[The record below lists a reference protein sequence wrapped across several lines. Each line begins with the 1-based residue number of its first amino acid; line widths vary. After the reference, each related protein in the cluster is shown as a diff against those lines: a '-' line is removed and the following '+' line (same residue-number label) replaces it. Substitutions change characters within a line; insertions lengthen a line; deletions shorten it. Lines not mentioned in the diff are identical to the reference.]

1 MFKSS
6 WNNFF
11 LICLVSCRLFFTG
24 WSNVLQPKWI
34 KMSQKRQLRLVS
46 WLHFFFCFV
55 SDVSLMYVLF
65 FCRCYFQILKIFL
78 QFTKTSCPLWRIVY
92 SQNLMH
98 SMKSEPAFWIM
109 YAIFYF
115 RLFFM
120 SFFYFLPLLITVMMI
135 NVPSHE
141 D

>member
-46 WLHFFFCFV
+46 WLHFFLLLCIWCFT
-55 SDVSLMYVLF
+55 YVCF
-65 FCRCYFQILKIFL
+65 IFL
-78 QFTKTSCPLWRIVY
+78 QMLFSNIEDILAVHKNFLSLVEDCLQP
-92 SQNLMH
+92 
-98 SMKSEPAFWIM
+98 EPNAQHEVGTCFLNYVCCLLFQAF
-109 YAIFYF
+109 FHVF
-115 RLFFM
+115 LLFFA
-120 SFFYFLPLLITVMMI
+120 FI
-135 NVPSHE
+135 NYGN
-141 D
+141 DDKCT